1 MVAPFHLSEMSNT
14 MHNDRLSLEVIARR
28 VDAKAEDYCELSDRI
43 WAMPELA
50 FEEHRS
56 VAEQIA
62 ILEREGFR
70 ITANVGGMAT
80 AFVAEWGSGGPV
92 VGILGEFDALPDL
105 AQVSGLAEH
114 KPTVRGAPGHGCGHN
129 LLGAGSALAAVALKD
144 ALEAEG
150 IAGTVRYYGCPA
162 EESGSGKT
170 FMARAGLFDDLDAA
184 FCWHP
189 NVINEVSTT
198 SSLACIQA
206 YFRFT
211 GRAAHA
217 AAAPHVG
224 RSALDAVELMNV
236 GVNYMRE
243 HMPSDARV
251 HYAITNT
258 GGDAPN
264 VVQAYAESLYLVR
277 SPHLPDAERLFERV
291 KKIAEGAA
299 LMTETSV
306 SVQITDATSNVVPN
320 KALQE
325 AMYENMRRL
334 GPPAF
339 DESDLAFAEQLQ
351 KSALTEE
358 EILASV
364 KPHDLSLKTKVL
376 HDGVLSMPAR
386 EEVMMGTTD
395 VGDVSWIVPTVQCH
409 TACFA
414 IGTPFHTWQLVT
426 QGNLPAAHK
435 GMVLAAK
442 AMAATAADCLR
453 NPDLVARA
461 KAELRER
468 TGGRDYRCP
477 IPDDVTPDDLRAKAA

>member
-1 MVAPFHLSEMSNT
+1 
-14 MHNDRLSLEVIARR
+14 MHNDRLSLDEIARR
-28 VDAKAEDYCELSDRI
+28 VDAKAQAFCDSSDRI

-50 FEEHRS
+50 FEEHRA
-56 VAEQIA
+56 VEEQIRM
-62 ILEREGFR
+62 LEAEGFSISR
-70 ITANVGGMAT
+70 AVGGMAT
-80 AFVAEWGSGGPV
+80 AFVAEWGKGGPV
-92 VGILGEFDALPDL
+92 VGILGEYDALPDL
-105 AQVSGLAEH
+105 SQESGATGHAPLTSG
-114 KPTVRGAPGHGCGHN
+114 KPGHGCGHN
-129 LLGAGSALAAVALKD
+129 LLGSGSALAAVALKD

-189 NVINEVSTT
+189 SVVNEVQTT

-206 YFRFT
+206 FFRFK

-277 SPHLPDAERLFERV
+277 SPHLPDAEKLFERV

-299 LMTETSV
+299 LMTETTV

-320 KALQE
+320 KVLQE

-339 DESDLAFAEQLQ
+339 DEADYAFAEKLR
-351 KSALTEE
+351 KAALTEE
-358 EILASV
+358 DILASV
-364 KPHDLSLKTKVL
+364 KPHDLSLRSKIL
-376 HDGVLSMPAR
+376 HDAVLTMPTR

-409 TACFA
+409 AACFA
-414 IGTPFHTWQLVT
+414 IGTPFHTWQLVA

-442 AMAATAADCLR
+442 AMAATAADALR
-453 NPDLVARA
+453 SPDLIARA

-468 TGGRDYRCP
+468 TGGRPYLCP
-477 IPDDVTPDDLRAKAA
+477 IPENVTPDDLRTKAA

>member
-1 MVAPFHLSEMSNT
+1 
-14 MHNDRLSLEVIARR
+14 MHNDSLSLDEIAHR
-28 VDAKAEDYCELSDRI
+28 VDAKAADYCASSDRI

-50 FEEHRS
+50 FEEHRA

-62 ILEREGFR
+62 MLEREGFH
-70 ITANVGGMAT
+70 ITPNVGGMAT
-80 AFVAEWGSGGPV
+80 AFVAEWGGGGPV

-105 AQVSGLAEH
+105 AQESGVAAH
-114 KPTVRGAPGHGCGHN
+114 KPTRAGTPGHGCGHN
-129 LLGAGSALAAVALKD
+129 LLGSGSALAAVALKD

-189 NVINEVSTT
+189 SVVNEVQTT

-206 YFRFT
+206 YFRFK
-211 GRAAHA
+211 GRASHA
-217 AAAPHVG
+217 AVAPHVG

-251 HYAITNT
+251 HYAVTNT
-258 GGDAPN
+258 GGNAPN

-306 SVQITDATSNVVPN
+306 SVQITDATSNVLPN

-334 GPPAF
+334 GPPPF
-339 DESDLAFAEQLQ
+339 DAADFAFAEKLRNA
-351 KSALTEE
+351 ALTDED
-358 EILASV
+358 ILASV
-364 KPHDLSLKTKVL
+364 KPHDLSLKAQIL
-376 HDGVLSMPAR
+376 HDGVLAMPAR
-386 EEVMMGTTD
+386 EECMMGTTD

-414 IGTPFHTWQLVT
+414 IGTPFHTWQLVA

-442 AMAATAADCLR
+442 AMAATAADALR
-453 NPDLVARA
+453 NPDLIARA
-461 KAELRER
+461 KAELKER
-468 TGGRDYRCP
+468 TGGRAYICP

>member
-1 MVAPFHLSEMSNT
+1 MQ
-14 MHNDRLSLEVIARR
+14 NDRLSLDEIARR
-28 VDAKAEDYCELSDRI
+28 VDAKAADYCALSDRI

-56 VAEQIA
+56 AEEQIA
-62 ILEREGFR
+62 LLEREGFR
-70 ITANVGGMAT
+70 ITRNVGGIAT
-80 AFVAEWGSGGPV
+80 AFVAEYGSGGPV
-92 VGILGEFDALPDL
+92 VGILGEYDALPDL
-105 AQVSGLAEH
+105 SQQSGVTAHRPE
-114 KPTVRGAPGHGCGHN
+114 TGGAPGHGCGHN
-129 LLGAGSALAAVALKD
+129 LLGAGSALAAAALKD

-189 NVINEVSTT
+189 SVVNEVQTT

-251 HYAITNT
+251 HYAITNS

-299 LMTETSV
+299 LMTETTV

-325 AMYENMRRL
+325 AMYENMKRL

-339 DESDLAFAEQLQ
+339 DEADYAFAEKLR
-351 KSALTEE
+351 KAALTEE
-358 EILASV
+358 DIVASV
-364 KPHDLSLKTKVL
+364 KPHDLSLKAKVL
-376 HDGVLSMPAR
+376 HDAILAMPAR
-386 EEVMMGTTD
+386 EEVSMGTTD

-409 TACFA
+409 AACFA
-414 IGTPFHTWQLVT
+414 IGTPFHTWQLVA
-426 QGNLPAAHK
+426 QGKLPAAHK

-442 AMAATAADCLR
+442 TMAATAADVLR
-453 NPDLVARA
+453 NPELAARA

-468 TGGRDYRCP
+468 TGGRAYLCP
-477 IPDDVTPDDLRAKAA
+477 IPADVTPDHLRSKAA

>member
-1 MVAPFHLSEMSNT
+1 
-14 MHNDRLSLEVIARR
+14 MHNDRLSLEAVARQ
-28 VDAKAEDYCELSDRI
+28 VDAKAGDYCALSDRI
-43 WAMPELA
+43 WAAPELA
-50 FEEHRS
+50 FEEHRA
-56 VAEQIA
+56 VQEQIA
-62 ILEREGFR
+62 MLEREGFR
-70 ITANVGGMAT
+70 IMKNAGGMAT
-80 AFVAEWGSGGPV
+80 AFIAEFGNGGPV

-105 AQVSGLAEH
+105 AQESARTEH
-114 KPTVRGAPGHGCGHN
+114 APTVKGTPGHGCGHN

-144 ALEAEG
+144 ALAAEG

-170 FMARAGLFDDLDAA
+170 FMARAGLFHDLDAA

-189 NVINEVSTT
+189 SVVNEVQTT

-206 YFRFT
+206 YFRFK

-243 HMPSDARV
+243 HMPADARV
-251 HYAITNT
+251 HYATTNT

-264 VVQAYAESLYLVR
+264 VVQAFAESLYLVR

-306 SVQITDATSNVVPN
+306 TMQITDATSNVLPN

-334 GPPAF
+334 GPPGF
-339 DESDLAFAEQLQ
+339 DRSDYAFAEKLQ
-351 KSALTEE
+351 RTALTDE

-376 HDGVLSMPAR
+376 HDGVLAMPTR

-442 AMAATAADCLR
+442 AMAATAADVLR

-461 KAELRER
+461 KAELKER
-468 TGGRDYRCP
+468 NGGRDYRCP
-477 IPDDVTPDDLRAKAA
+477 IPEDVTPDDLRAKAA

>member
-1 MVAPFHLSEMSNT
+1 
-14 MHNDRLSLEVIARR
+14 MHNDRLSLELIARH
-28 VDAKAEDYCELSDRI
+28 VDAKAEDYCALSDRI
-43 WAMPELA
+43 WAAPELA

-62 ILEREGFR
+62 MLEREGFR
-70 ITANVGGMAT
+70 ITPNVGGMAT
-80 AFVAEWGSGGPV
+80 AFVAEYGSGGPA

-105 AQVSGLAEH
+105 AQVSGLTEH
-114 KPTVRGAPGHGCGHN
+114 RPTLSGAPGHGCGHN

-150 IAGTVRYYGCPA
+150 IAGTVRFYGCPA
-162 EESGSGKT
+162 EEAGGGKT
-170 FMARAGLFDDLDAA
+170 FMARGGLFDDLDVA

-189 NVINEVSTT
+189 NVVNEVSTT
-198 SSLACIQA
+198 SSLASIGA
-206 YFRFT
+206 YFHFR

-217 AAAPHVG
+217 AASPDLG

-251 HYAITNT
+251 HYAITHS

-264 VVQAYAESLYLVR
+264 VVQAYAESIYSVR

-299 LMTETSV
+299 LMTETSMT
-306 SVQITDATSNVVPN
+306 VQITGACSNVLPN

-339 DESDLAFAEQLQ
+339 DETDVAFAEKLQ
-351 KSALTEE
+351 KAALTQE

-376 HDGVLSMPAR
+376 HDDVLTMPVR
-386 EEVMMGTTD
+386 EEVMMGSTD

-442 AMAATAADCLR
+442 AMASTAADVLR

-461 KAELRER
+461 KAELKER
-468 TGGRDYRCP
+468 TGGRAYRCP
-477 IPDDVTPDDLRAKAA
+477 ISDDVTPDDLRAKAA

>member
-1 MVAPFHLSEMSNT
+1 MQ
-14 MHNDRLSLEVIARR
+14 NDRLSLDEIARR
-28 VDAKAEDYCELSDRI
+28 VDAKSKAFCDSSDRI

-50 FEEHRS
+50 FEEHRA
-56 VAEQIA
+56 VEEQIA
-62 ILEREGFR
+62 MLETEGFR
-70 ITANVGGMAT
+70 ITRHVGGMAT
-80 AFVAEWGSGGPV
+80 AFIAEAGQGGPI

-105 AQVSGLAEH
+105 AQQSRTTEHAPTKSG
-114 KPTVRGAPGHGCGHN
+114 TPGHGCGHN
-129 LLGAGSALAAVALKD
+129 LLGSGSALAAVALKD

-150 IAGTVRYYGCPA
+150 VAGTVRYYGCPA

-198 SSLACIQA
+198 SSLACVQA
-206 YFRFT
+206 YFRFK

-217 AAAPHVG
+217 AASPHLG

-251 HYAITNT
+251 HYATTNT
-258 GGDAPN
+258 GGIAPN

-277 SPHLPDAERLFERV
+277 SPHLPDAMTLFERV

-306 SVQITDATSNVVPN
+306 EVQITDATSNIVPN

-339 DESDLAFAEQLQ
+339 DAADTAFADKLQ
-351 KSALTEE
+351 KAALTAADIQESVKTHGSAL
-358 EILASV
+358 
-364 KPHDLSLKTKVL
+364 KGKVL
-376 HDGVLSMPAR
+376 HDGVLAMPER
-386 EEVMMGTTD
+386 EGVMMGSTD
-395 VGDVSWIVPTVQCH
+395 VGDVSWVVPTAQCH
-409 TACFA
+409 AACFA
-414 IGTPFHTWQLVT
+414 IGTAFHTWQLVT

-442 AMAATAADCLR
+442 AMASTAADCLR
-453 NPDLVARA
+453 NPDLIVRA

-468 TGGRDYRCP
+468 TGGRPYICP
-477 IPDDVTPDDLRAKAA
+477 IPDDVTPEDLRSKAA

>member
-1 MVAPFHLSEMSNT
+1 
-14 MHNDRLSLEVIARR
+14 MHNDCLNLDEIARR
-28 VDAKAEDYCELSDRI
+28 VDAKAADYCDLSDRI

-56 VAEQIA
+56 VREQIA
-62 ILEREGFR
+62 MLEAEGFR
-70 ITANVGGMAT
+70 IKRHVGGMAT
-80 AFVAEWGSGGPV
+80 AFIAEYGQGGPI

-105 AQVSGLAEH
+105 AQQSGLTEH
-114 KPTVRGAPGHGCGHN
+114 APTTPGAPGHGCGHN
-129 LLGAGSALAAVALKD
+129 LLGSGSALAAVALKD

-150 IAGTVRYYGCPA
+150 IVGTVRYYGCPA

-170 FMARAGLFDDLDAA
+170 FMARIGAFDDLDAA

-189 NVINEVSTT
+189 HVINEVSTT
-198 SSLACIQA
+198 SSLAIVQA
-206 YFRFT
+206 YFRFK

-217 AAAPHVG
+217 AAVPHLG

-243 HMPSDARV
+243 HMPSDARI
-251 HYAITNT
+251 HYSITNA

-277 SPHLPDAERLFERV
+277 SPQLADAQRLFERV
-291 KKIAEGAA
+291 KKVADGAA

-306 SVQITDATSNVVPN
+306 TVQITDATSNVLPN
-320 KALQE
+320 TALQE
-325 AMYENMRRL
+325 AMYENMKRL

-339 DESDLAFAEQLQ
+339 DESDFAFAENLQ
-351 KSALTEE
+351 KASLSADD
-358 EILASV
+358 ILASV
-364 KPHDLSLKTKVL
+364 KPHSLALKTKVL
-376 HDGVLSMPAR
+376 HDAILPMPGQ
-386 EEVMMGTTD
+386 EGVMMGSTD

-414 IGTPFHTWQLVT
+414 IGTPFHTWQLVA
-426 QGNLPAAHK
+426 QGKLPAAHK

-442 AMAATAADCLR
+442 AMATTAADVMR
-453 NPDLVARA
+453 NPDLLARA
-461 KAELRER
+461 KAELHER
-468 TGGRDYRCP
+468 TGGKAYVCP

>member
-1 MVAPFHLSEMSNT
+1 
-14 MHNDRLSLEVIARR
+14 MHNDCLGLLEVARR
-28 VDAKAEDYCELSDRI
+28 VDVKSKDYCALSDRI

-50 FEEHRS
+50 FQEHRS

-62 ILEREGFR
+62 MLEREGFV
-70 ITANVGGMAT
+70 ITKNVGGMST
-80 AFVAEWGSGGPV
+80 AFVAEHGSGGPI
-92 VGILGEFDALPDL
+92 VGFLGEFDALPAL
-105 AQVSGLAEH
+105 TQVSGVTEH
-114 KPTVRGAPGHGCGHN
+114 KHIAKGAPGHGCGHN
-129 LLGAGSALAAVALKD
+129 LLGSGSALAAVALKD
-144 ALEAEG
+144 ALVADG

-189 NVINEVSTT
+189 HTVNQVQTT

-206 YFRFT
+206 CFRFT
-211 GRAAHA
+211 GRASHA
-217 AAAPHVG
+217 AFSPHLG

-251 HYAITNT
+251 HYAVTNT

-277 SPHLPDAERLFERV
+277 SPHLPEAECLFDRL

-306 SVQITDATSNVVPN
+306 AVQIMDANSNVLPN
-320 KALQE
+320 MVLQE
-325 AMYENMRRL
+325 VMYENMERL
-334 GPPAF
+334 GGPGF
-339 DESDLAFAEQLQ
+339 DATDYAFADQLQ
-351 KSALTEE
+351 KNALTKE
-358 EILASV
+358 EIASSV
-364 KPHDLSLKTKVL
+364 APHDRSLAGQVL
-376 HDGVLSMPAR
+376 HEGLLPIQTR
-386 EEVMMGTTD
+386 EEVMMGSTD
-395 VGDVSWIVPTVQCH
+395 VGDVSWIVPTVQCN

-414 IGTPFHTWQLVT
+414 IGTPFHTWQIVT

-435 GMVLAAK
+435 GMILARRPW
-442 AMAATAADCLR
+442 LPR
-453 NPDLVARA
+453 R
-461 KAELRER
+461 
-468 TGGRDYRCP
+468 P
-477 IPDDVTPDDLRAKAA
+477 IACAIPISLLAPKSN

>member
-1 MVAPFHLSEMSNT
+1 MY
-14 MHNDRLSLEVIARR
+14 NDRLSLDAVARC
-28 VDAKAEDYCELSDRI
+28 VDAKAEEYCALSDRI
-43 WAMPELA
+43 WASPELA
-50 FEEHRS
+50 FEEHRA

-62 ILEREGFR
+62 MLEREGFR
-70 ITANVGGMAT
+70 ITKNAGGMAT
-80 AFVAEWGSGGPV
+80 AFIAEFGQGGPI

-105 AQVSGLAEH
+105 AQESGRLEHAPTVSG
-114 KPTVRGAPGHGCGHN
+114 TPGHGCGHN

-150 IAGTVRYYGCPA
+150 IAGIVRYYGCPA

-170 FMARAGLFDDLDAA
+170 FMARAGLFHDLDAA

-189 NVINEVSTT
+189 SVVNEVQTT

-206 YFRFT
+206 YFRFK

-251 HYAITNT
+251 HYATTNT

-264 VVQAYAESLYLVR
+264 VVQAFAESLYLVR

-291 KKIAEGAA
+291 KRIAEGAA

-339 DESDLAFAEQLQ
+339 DEADYAFAKKLQ
-351 KSALTEE
+351 QAALTDE

-376 HDGVLSMPAR
+376 HEGVLPMPAR

-442 AMAATAADCLR
+442 AMAATAANCLR
-453 NPDLVARA
+453 NPDLVMRA
-461 KAELRER
+461 KAELKER
-468 TGGRDYRCP
+468 TGDRDYRCP
-477 IPDDVTPDDLRAKAA
+477 IPENVTPDDLRAKAA

>member
-1 MVAPFHLSEMSNT
+1 MQ
-14 MHNDRLSLEVIARR
+14 NDRLSLDEVVRR
-28 VDAKAEDYCELSDRI
+28 VEAKASAYCDLSDRI
-43 WAMPELA
+43 WATPELA
-50 FEEHRS
+50 FEEYRS
-56 VAEQIA
+56 VVAQIA
-62 ILEREGFR
+62 MLEAEGFR
-70 ITANVGGMAT
+70 ITQKVGGMAT
-80 AFVAEWGSGGPV
+80 AFIAEYGSGGPI

-105 AQVSGLAEH
+105 AQVSGVTGH
-114 KPTVRGAPGHGCGHN
+114 QPTVAGSPGHGCGHN

-189 NVINEVSTT
+189 SIVNEVQTT

-206 YFRFT
+206 YFRFK

-291 KKIAEGAA
+291 KKIAEGAG

-320 KALQE
+320 KVLQE
-325 AMYENMRRL
+325 VMYENMKRL
-334 GPPAF
+334 GGPGF
-339 DESDLAFAEQLQ
+339 DKADYDFAGKLQ
-351 KSALTEE
+351 KDALTDED
-358 EILASV
+358 ILASV
-364 KPHDLSLKTKVL
+364 KPHDLSLKTQVL
-376 HDGVLSMPAR
+376 HDGLLSIPTR

-442 AMAATAADCLR
+442 AMATTAADVLR
-453 NPDLVARA
+453 NPDIIARA
-461 KAELRER
+461 KAELKER
-468 TGGRDYRCP
+468 TGGRAYLCP
-477 IPDDVTPDDLRAKAA
+477 IPPEVTPDDLRKKVA

>member
-1 MVAPFHLSEMSNT
+1 
-14 MHNDRLSLEVIARR
+14 
-28 VDAKAEDYCELSDRI
+28 
-43 WAMPELA
+43 
-50 FEEHRS
+50 
-56 VAEQIA
+56 
-62 ILEREGFR
+62 
-70 ITANVGGMAT
+70 
-80 AFVAEWGSGGPV
+80 
-92 VGILGEFDALPDL
+92 
-105 AQVSGLAEH
+105 
-114 KPTVRGAPGHGCGHN
+114 
-129 LLGAGSALAAVALKD
+129 
-144 ALEAEG
+144 
-150 IAGTVRYYGCPA
+150 
-162 EESGSGKT
+162 
-170 FMARAGLFDDLDAA
+170 
-184 FCWHP
+184 
-189 NVINEVSTT
+189 
-198 SSLACIQA
+198 
-206 YFRFT
+206 
-211 GRAAHA
+211 
-217 AAAPHVG
+217 
-224 RSALDAVELMNV
+224 
-236 GVNYMRE
+236 
-243 HMPSDARV
+243 
-251 HYAITNT
+251 
-258 GGDAPN
+258 

-306 SVQITDATSNVVPN
+306 TLQITDATSNVVPN

-339 DESDLAFAEQLQ
+339 DAADLAFAEKLQ

-364 KPHDLSLKTKVL
+364 KPHDVSLKTKVL
-376 HDGVLSMPAR
+376 HDGVLAMPAR

-442 AMAATAADCLR
+442 AMAATAADVLR

-461 KAELRER
+461 KAELKER
-468 TGGRDYRCP
+468 TGGRAYRCP

>member
-1 MVAPFHLSEMSNT
+1 
-14 MHNDRLSLEVIARR
+14 MHNDPLSLDAIAKH
-28 VDAKAEDYCELSDRI
+28 VDAKAADYCGLSDRI
-43 WAMPELA
+43 WAAPELA
-50 FEEHRS
+50 FEEHRA
-56 VAEQIA
+56 VAEQVA
-62 ILEREGFR
+62 MLEREGFR
-70 ITANVGGMAT
+70 IAKNVGGMAT

-105 AQVSGLAEH
+105 AQESGVTAH
-114 KPTVRGAPGHGCGHN
+114 KPTQAGTPGHGCGHN

-189 NVINEVSTT
+189 HVINEVSTT

-206 YFRFT
+206 YFRFR

-217 AAAPHVG
+217 AASPELG

-251 HYAITNT
+251 HYAVTNT

-277 SPHLPDAERLFERV
+277 SPFLPDAERLFERV

-325 AMYENMRRL
+325 AMYENMKRL
-334 GPPAF
+334 GPPAY
-339 DESDLAFAEQLQ
+339 DEQDYAFAKDLQ
-351 KSALTEE
+351 QAAITEE
-358 EILASV
+358 DILASV
-364 KPHDLSLKTKVL
+364 KPYDISLRSKVL
-376 HDGVLSMPAR
+376 HDGVLSMPTR

-414 IGTPFHTWQLVT
+414 VGTPFHTWQLVT

-453 NPDLVARA
+453 NPDLIARA
-461 KAELRER
+461 KAELKER
-468 TGGRDYRCP
+468 TGGRAYRCP

>member
-1 MVAPFHLSEMSNT
+1 
-14 MHNDRLSLEVIARR
+14 
-28 VDAKAEDYCELSDRI
+28 
-43 WAMPELA
+43 
-50 FEEHRS
+50 
-56 VAEQIA
+56 
-62 ILEREGFR
+62 
-70 ITANVGGMAT
+70 
-80 AFVAEWGSGGPV
+80 
-92 VGILGEFDALPDL
+92 
-105 AQVSGLAEH
+105 
-114 KPTVRGAPGHGCGHN
+114 
-129 LLGAGSALAAVALKD
+129 
-144 ALEAEG
+144 
-150 IAGTVRYYGCPA
+150 
-162 EESGSGKT
+162 
-170 FMARAGLFDDLDAA
+170 MARSGLFDDLDAA

-206 YFRFT
+206 YFRFR

-306 SVQITDATSNVVPN
+306 TVQITDATSNVVPN

-334 GPPAF
+334 GPPEF
-339 DESDLAFAEQLQ
+339 DGSDFAFAEKLQ

-364 KPHDLSLKTKVL
+364 KPHDMSLKTKVL
-376 HDGVLSMPAR
+376 HDGVLAMPAR

-453 NPDLVARA
+453 NPDLIARA

-468 TGGRDYRCP
+468 TGGRAYRCP